1 MIIYGWRTTPIGNE
15 DLGSKCSHC
24 GTMLS
29 VQVFVYQK
37 YAHVFWIPAFPIGKT
52 GGSNCSHCKQTLKP
66 KEMPQDLKLSYDNLR
81 TRSKTPIWT
90 FSGLAIFLLLVSW
103 GIFAARQSAAA
114 NAKMIL
120 APQPGDVYEVKQ
132 GPSSF
137 TLYKVSRV
145 EGDSVHILHNM
156 YESNKRSGLSGLL
169 NKEYDPEPEVLAK
182 SQLKELFDKGTIDD
196 IRR

>member
-1 MIIYGWRTTPIGNE
+1 MLIYGWKSTPIGSE

-29 VQVFVYQK
+29 VQVFVFQK

-52 GGSNCSHCKQTLKP
+52 GGSHCSHCKQTLKP
-66 KEMPQDLKLSYDNLR
+66 KEMPQDVKLSYDNLR
-81 TRSKTPIWT
+81 ARSKAPVWT
-90 FSGLAIFLLLVSW
+90 FSGLAIFALLVTW
-103 GIFAARQSAAA
+103 GIFASRQSAAA

-145 EGDSVHILHNM
+145 EGDSVYILHNM

-182 SQLKELFDKGTIDD
+182 SELKELFDKGTIDD

>member
-1 MIIYGWRTTPIGNE
+1 MIIYGWRTTPIGHE
-15 DLGSKCSHC
+15 DLGSKCPHC

-29 VQVFVYQK
+29 VQVFVFQK
-37 YAHVFWIPAFPIGKT
+37 YAHIFWIPAFPIGKT

-66 KEMPQDLKLSYDNLR
+66 KEMPQDLKLSYDSLR
-81 TRSKTPIWT
+81 SRSKTPFWT
-90 FSGLAIFLLLVSW
+90 FSGLAIFALLVGW

-120 APQPGDVYEVKQ
+120 APQAGDIYEVKQ
-132 GPSSF
+132 GPGSY

-145 EGDSVHILHNM
+145 EGDSVYILHNM
-156 YESNKRSGLSGLL
+156 FESNKRSGLSALL
-169 NKEYDPEPEVLAK
+169 GKEFDPEPEVLAK
-182 SQLKELFDKGTIDD
+182 SELKELFDKGTIDD